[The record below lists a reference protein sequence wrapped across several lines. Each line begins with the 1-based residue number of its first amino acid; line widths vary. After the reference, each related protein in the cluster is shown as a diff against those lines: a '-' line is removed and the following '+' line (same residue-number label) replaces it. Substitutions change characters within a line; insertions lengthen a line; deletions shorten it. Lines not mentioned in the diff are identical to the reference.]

1 MKKLLISALCL
12 AAMWSCST
20 DDPATPE
27 NQAGDMYMQL
37 SLKMETK
44 SSTDSGDNDSYGSSN
59 ATPDTEEGKD
69 YENKVSSVD
78 IVLVNGD
85 QLVKAKNVVPAMATT
100 DTYVA
105 SFDTDKLTAGA
116 SYTVYIYANC
126 NAPDAE
132 PLNLHATSTAD
143 IATIANQH
151 KFWMTNAEVAQNI
164 PLPADLS
171 PYTQPQT
178 PLNLGTHKVE
188 RSMARFDYMAINNN
202 VYTVGKAA
210 DGTATVNVT
219 LTEAAVIN
227 QSKAFY
233 MLRRVSADGTDANWT
248 VGGVEFSTTTPS
260 ANYVV
265 DTDFATKASGYTE
278 AQVINFDAH
287 MSDPS
292 SWTWKSLAKLTED
305 DNWEGK
311 ATNDH
316 NPSSYKIMQYVKE
329 NTLPNIPAQQKGLTT
344 AVVFKGQIT
353 ATDNAPE
360 ALRNAIDAG
369 TATIYVFNNTLYGT
383 WEAVAAAAATNA
395 DATLTAAYNQ
405 VNAKG
410 TAAVAADYA
419 AAGFTG
425 YTPVDGN
432 YYTYYY
438 YYNRHNDNLKP
449 YTMGP
454 MEFAVVRNNVYKL
467 CVDSIA
473 KFGHPTPG
481 GNDPDPDPEK
491 PGDPDESVNY
501 YFNVTVKVLPWVVR
515 VNHIEF

>member
-12 AAMWSCST
+12 VAMWSCST

-44 SSTDSGDNDSYGSSN
+44 SSTDEAGDTNSN
-59 ATPDTEEGKD
+59 ATPDKEVGKD
-69 YENKVSSVD
+69 YENKVSAVD
-78 IVLVNGD
+78 VVLYDGTNYVLAD
-85 QLVKAKNVVPAMATT
+85 NVVPAQAAT

-105 SFDTDKLTAGA
+105 SFNTLYLKPSTK
-116 SYTVYIYANC
+116 YEVYIYANC
-126 NAPDAE
+126 QANATGLNVDEISDATV
-132 PLNLHATSTAD
+132 ASITAK
-143 IATIANQH
+143 NN
-151 KFWMTNAEVAQNI
+151 FWMTNAEVAQEI
-164 PLPADLS
+164 TLPSDLS
-171 PYTQPQT
+171 LYTQPQT

-188 RSMARFDYMAINNN
+188 RSMARFDYMAVNSGNI
-202 VYTVGKAA
+202 YTVGKDAN
-210 DGTATVNVT
+210 GTATVNVT
-219 LTEAAVIN
+219 LTDAAVIN

-233 MLRRVSADGTDANWT
+233 MFRRVSANGTNTNWT
-248 VGGVEFSTTTPS
+248 VGGAETTT
-260 ANYVV
+260 NYVV
-265 DTDFATKASGYTE
+265 DTDYVTKANGYD
-278 AQVINFDAH
+278 ANQVDNFDAH
-287 MSDPS
+287 MTAPAT
-292 SWTWKSLAKLTED
+292 WTWKSLAGLSED
-305 DNWEGK
+305 DNWDGT

-316 NPSSYKIMQYVKE
+316 KPSSYKIMQYVKE
-329 NTLPNIPAQQKGLTT
+329 NTLPNIPAQEKGLTT

-353 ATDNAPE
+353 ATENAPE
-360 ALRNAIDAG
+360 ALRNAIKAG

-395 DATLTAAYNQ
+395 DATLTAAYNL

-425 YTPVDGN
+425 YTPVDGK

-438 YYNRHNDNLKP
+438 YYNRHNDNLQP
-449 YTMGP
+449 YTMGA

-467 CVDSIA
+467 CVDNIV

-481 GNDPDPDPEK
+481 STDPDPDPEN
-491 PGDPDESVNY
+491 PDDPDESVNY

>member
-1 MKKLLISALCL
+1 MFIKKLLISTLCL

-44 SSTDSGDNDSYGSSN
+44 SSTDDAGDTNSN
-59 ATPDTEEGKD
+59 ATPDKEEGKD

-105 SFDTDKLTAGA
+105 SFDTQELTAGA

-143 IATIANQH
+143 IATIANRN

-219 LTEAAVIN
+219 LTDAAVIN
-227 QSKAFY
+227 QSKEFY
-233 MLRRVSADGTDANWT
+233 MLRRVSADGTNTNWT
-248 VGGVEFSTTTPS
+248 VGGAETTT
-260 ANYVV
+260 NYVV
-265 DTDFATKASGYTE
+265 DTDYATKANGYD
-278 AQVINFDAH
+278 ANQVNNFDAH
-287 MSDPS
+287 MTAPAT
-292 SWTWKSLAKLTED
+292 WTWKSLADLSED
-305 DNWEGK
+305 DNWDGT

-316 NPSSYKIMQYVKE
+316 KPSSYKIMQYVKE
-329 NTLPNIPAQQKGLTT
+329 NTLPNVNAQEKGLTT

-353 ATDNAPE
+353 ATENAPE
-360 ALRNAIDAG
+360 ALRNAIEAG

-425 YTPVDGN
+425 YTPVDGK

-438 YYNRHNDNLKP
+438 YYNRHNDNLQP

-467 CVDSIA
+467 CVDNIV

-491 PGDPDESVNY
+491 PEDPDESVNY
-501 YFNVTVKVLPWVVR
+501 YFNVTVKVLPWIVR

>member
-1 MKKLLISALCL
+1 MKKILISALCL

-44 SSTDSGDNDSYGSSN
+44 SSTDGEGDTNSN
-59 ATPDTEEGKD
+59 ATPDKEVGKD
-69 YENKVSSVD
+69 YENKVSAVD
-78 IVLVNGD
+78 VVLYDGTNYVLAD
-85 QLVKAKNVVPAMATT
+85 NVVPAQAAT

-105 SFDTDKLTAGA
+105 SFNTLALKPSTK
-116 SYTVYIYANC
+116 YEVYIYANC
-126 NAPDAE
+126 QANATGLNVDEISDATV
-132 PLNLHATSTAD
+132 ASITAK
-143 IATIANQH
+143 NN
-151 KFWMTNAEVAQNI
+151 FWMTNAEVAQEI
-164 PLPADLS
+164 TLPSDLS
-171 PYTQPQT
+171 LYTQPQT

-188 RSMARFDYMAINNN
+188 RSMARFDYMAVNSGNI
-202 VYTVGKAA
+202 YTVGKDAN
-210 DGTATVNVT
+210 GTTTVNVT
-219 LTEAAVIN
+219 LTDAAVIN

-233 MLRRVSADGTDANWT
+233 MFRRVSADGTNTNWT
-248 VGGVEFSTTTPS
+248 VGGAETTT
-260 ANYVV
+260 NYVV
-265 DTDFATKASGYTE
+265 DTDYATKANGYD
-278 AQVINFDAH
+278 ANQVNNFDAH
-287 MSDPS
+287 MTAPAT
-292 SWTWKSLAKLTED
+292 WTWKSLAGLSED
-305 DNWEGK
+305 DNWDGT

-316 NPSSYKIMQYVKE
+316 KPSSYKIMQYVKE
-329 NTLPNIPAQQKGLTT
+329 NTLPNVNAQEKGLTT

-353 ATDNAPE
+353 ATENAPE
-360 ALRNAIDAG
+360 ALRNAINAG

-425 YTPVDGN
+425 YTPVDGK

-438 YYNRHNDNLKP
+438 YYNRHNDNLQP

-467 CVDSIA
+467 CVDNIV

-491 PGDPDESVNY
+491 PEDPDESVNY